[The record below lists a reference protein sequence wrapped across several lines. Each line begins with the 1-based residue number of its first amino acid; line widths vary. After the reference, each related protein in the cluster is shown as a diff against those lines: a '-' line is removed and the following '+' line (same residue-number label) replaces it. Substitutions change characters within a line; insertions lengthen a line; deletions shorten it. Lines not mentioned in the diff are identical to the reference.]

1 MVPGQLLAV
10 KENDGA
16 ASSQMRNFGF
26 LSFQSKPRQVSQDSS
41 RYQEVPTENKEE
53 EEEDRKRDKNGTSSP

>member
-53 EEEDRKRDKNGTSSP
+53 EEDRKRDKNGTSSP

>member
-1 MVPGQLLAV
+1 MAPGQLLAV
-10 KENDGA
+10 EENDGA

-53 EEEDRKRDKNGTSSP
+53 EEDRKRDKNGTSSP